1 MHTQSIFITIE
12 KNIRIK
18 VLLGC
23 VKYSI
28 IDMRK
33 YLILSI
39 LFLLPF
45 ASFAQEN
52 SEFASW
58 VYLSAGK
65 KLSDRWSV
73 AGQTE
78 VRTGKTPS
86 GMYLW
91 YFDMSGRYN
100 LTKWLVASTGAD
112 YIRIQSRASGAW
124 MTDWRPF
131 VSIIPSWTMGPL
143 RANVNLCYS
152 YNFFTQDSGRN
163 YHLMR
168 YRFHVEYPI
177 PDSRFIPFVRFELRH
192 KPDKLERV
200 RGTFGTSFKVSP
212 RFSIDAAYIHQKM
225 YKGVETNAISLGYKL
240 RL

>member
-1 MHTQSIFITIE
+1 
-12 KNIRIK
+12 
-18 VLLGC
+18 
-23 VKYSI
+23 
-28 IDMRK
+28 MRK
-33 YLILSI
+33 YLLLFI

-45 ASFAQEN
+45 LSFAQGD

-65 KLSDRWSV
+65 KLTDRWSL

-91 YFDMSGRYN
+91 YIDLSGRYN
-100 LTKWLVASTGAD
+100 LTKWLVASAGTD
-112 YIRIQSRASGAW
+112 CIRIQSRASGAW
-124 MTDWRPF
+124 VTDWRPF
-131 VSIIPSWTMGPL
+131 VSIIPSWSMGPL
-143 RANVNLCYS
+143 RANVNVCYS
-152 YNFFTQDSGRN
+152 YNAFTQDSGRN
-163 YHLMR
+163 FNLMR

-177 PDSRFIPFVRFELRH
+177 PDSRFSPYARFELRH

-200 RGTFGTSFKVSP
+200 RGTFGTSFKLTQH
-212 RFSIDAAYIHQKM
+212 FSIDVAYVHQKM
-225 YKGVETNAISLGYKL
+225 YKGVKTNAISLGYKL